1 MKVTFYWSAALVL
14 ATAVSALAQNTL
26 AQNTDALP
34 TPLAQLVA
42 EAQANNTQIS
52 AANHAWKAATH
63 VAQQVTTL
71 PDPKL
76 TVQQFSVGSPK
87 PFAGYTNSD
96 FAYIGIGASQELPY
110 RGKLGLR
117 GKVAEREADVQRSDI
132 EVTQKDVADAVKADY
147 VQLAYLKQTLS
158 ILQQNESVL
167 GQLIQDAMAHYQ
179 VGQGMQ
185 QDVLQAQVQRTK
197 LVIEITSHHL
207 EVGKV
212 EAHLKSLLHRD
223 QGSVDIEPEELTEST
238 LKLTSAELLDLVRR
252 QNPEV
257 QANASSIRK
266 ENAQLAS
273 AKREGK
279 PDFELGYLYENT
291 DRKYRDYYMLT
302 LNVRLSRKKRVDAEI
317 AEATEKLGQSNDA
330 FDAQLQQQLAAT
342 QQEFVQATSDAELLK
357 EYRDGLLPQSDE
369 AYRAT
374 LSAYAAN
381 REQFT
386 RVLQYFTDLL
396 NLKLDFAKTLADHET
411 ALAHLESLTGA
422 NLR

>member
-14 ATAVSALAQNTL
+14 ATAVSALAQNTE
-26 AQNTDALP
+26 ALP

-147 VQLAYLKQTLS
+147 LQLAYLKQTLV
-158 ILQQNESVL
+158 IMHENESVL

-212 EAHLKSLLHRD
+212 EAHLKGVLHRD
-223 QGSVDIEPEELTEST
+223 QGSVDIEPEELTEGT
-238 LKLTSAELLDLVRR
+238 LKLTAAELLDLVRR

-257 QANASSIRK
+257 QANESSILK
-266 ENAQLAS
+266 QNAQLAS

-302 LNVRLSRKKRVDAEI
+302 LNVRFPRKKRVDAEI

-330 FDAQLQQQLAAT
+330 LDAQLQQQLAAT